1 MDTLI
6 YLVKL
11 FACLIGGMVVVI
23 LFRARFTGKLVRL
36 TNMALTLCLY
46 ALLFSMG
53 VRTGLID
60 DIGGKLSM
68 MGSVAVT
75 FAVLTTTGSAL
86 CVIGTRYVIVAVQS
100 SGKRQ
105 RGGRGMSESAVRALS
120 DSGRSRGGIRWK
132 EAFLRFLRNLQ
143 DPMKL
148 VALVIVGGVLA
159 ALTPVFSWFTDDV
172 TSWLLYVLLFLV
184 GMQMILGEVD
194 IVGSFKDP
202 LTIALPAATITGT
215 LLASCLVPFVTQLTL
230 SEALAVGSGFGWYSL
245 SGVLIAD
252 MGNPVLGSI
261 AFLSN
266 LFRESVAFMLI
277 PLLAGYGRRHAAV
290 SVAGATSMDVTLP
303 ILEQYCGAEFVPLA
317 LAHGVI
323 LTAIVPFLVP
333 LFLS

>member
-11 FACLIGGMVVVI
+11 FSCLVGGMLVVLI
-23 LFRARFTGKLVRL
+23 FRSWFSNKLAKL
-36 TNMALTLCLY
+36 TNVTLTVCLY

-53 VRTGLID
+53 VRTGLIE
-60 DIGGKLSM
+60 DIEMKLSM
-68 MGSVAVT
+68 MGRVALT
-75 FAVLTTTGSAL
+75 FAILTTTGSAL
-86 CVIGTRYVIVAVQS
+86 VVIGARAMIIRIQR
-100 SGKRQ
+100 KR
-105 RGGRGMSESAVRALS
+105 RRVDVGDERIEKKRDPAL
-120 DSGRSRGGIRWK
+120 GIRWK
-132 EAFLRFLRNLQ
+132 ETLHKFVKNIQ
-143 DPMKL
+143 DPLKL
-148 VALVIVGGVLA
+148 VALVIIGGLLA
-159 ALTPVFSWFTDDV
+159 ALTPAFSWFTDDV
-172 TSWLLYVLLFLV
+172 TAWLLYVLLFLV
-184 GMQMILGEVD
+184 GMQMALGDVD
-194 IVGSFKDP
+194 IVSILKEPITLVLPFT
-202 LTIALPAATITGT
+202 TIVGT
-215 LLASCLVPFVTQLTL
+215 LLASGLGPLMTSLSL

-252 MGNPVLGSI
+252 LGDPVLGSI

-266 LFRESVAFMLI
+266 LFRESVAFIMI

-303 ILEQYCGAEFVPLA
+303 ILEQYCGPEFVPLS